1 VLGEAS
7 DLQAAQAAARYVLE
21 GMRQEDGRLFATARD
36 GRAHLDACLEDYVF
50 MTQGLIDL
58 YETDFDPHWIRE
70 ALTLTE
76 IVETRFTDRERGGY
90 FTTGE
95 GHEALIARTKNL
107 HDGALPAATGVQAL
121 NLARLGAL
129 TERQAWLDR
138 AAAVAGEQAK
148 LVNRHP
154 RLFSQLLCA
163 VDFLRAPHRQVVIS
177 GKAGAADT
185 QALLDT
191 VRSAFIPQRVVALA
205 DADADT
211 ALFPLLQ
218 GRTPSDT
225 GARAFVCRDFVCDTP
240 ATNEEQLD
248 TQLRAVG

>member
-1 VLGEAS
+1 MSEEKLSSRPPSFPRAS
-7 DLQAAQAAARYVLE
+7 TQKRAGRSSASSHGVPRRRVHRLTATNRHSR
-21 GMRQEDGRLFATARD
+21 RQNPASRESSRTDISI
-36 GRAHLDACLEDYVF
+36 DA
-50 MTQGLIDL
+50 
-58 YETDFDPHWIRE
+58 IRE

-138 AAAVAGEQAK
+138 AEAVAGEQAK

-191 VRSAFIPQRVVALA
+191 LA
-205 DADADT
+205 KEEEE
-211 ALFPLLQ
+211 L
-218 GRTPSDT
+218 
-225 GARAFVCRDFVCDTP
+225 
-240 ATNEEQLD
+240 ATMKHN
-248 TQLRAVG
+248 LRNIEAHILKQMLEMSKS